1 MVGLTTAKTRDLEKI
16 VFVGWSSPAEI
27 LQQGARPSITSSG
40 DQRYPGHIWAIGNE
54 NRTARRS
61 HCGGRFGLLRGRLNR
76 SADRLRSGK
85 EMMDGQPDIFAL
97 LIEPSL
103 SWRNTK
109 LAEKLRPIIVIPC
122 FDNLAVHNAERAS
135 APHVNPFSRRLQP
148 VTLAGVRP
156 PSRPHH
162 VDRVAVYGYLIC
174 RHHQIRSGG
183 PPPFSFGHGL
193 VQAFS
198 PVAEMDLAIPV
209 VDLIDL
215 PVTPLGEEVI
225 EYSPRNELVLL
236 WISLRLSRPGL
247 RSRCRPL
254 WVSLFCQGQ
263 GQSATDNQHKN
274 ENPVAPHVRPPPG
287 ASWREIILSF
297 PKSKGSFVAPAQ
309 EALSLPLV

>member
-40 DQRYPGHIWAIGNE
+40 DQRYPGHIRALGNE
-54 NRTARRS
+54 DRTARLS
-61 HCGGRFGLLRGRLNR
+61 YCCGRFGLLRGRLNR

-135 APHVNPFSRRLQP
+135 APHVNPFSRGLQP

-225 EYSPRNELVLL
+225 EYSPRNDLVLFFGRR
-236 WISLRLSRPGL
+236 LRARRRKRLGL
-247 RSRCRPL
+247 RPRGRL
-254 WVSLFCQGQ
+254 LLFAI
-263 GQSATDNQHKN
+263 GQSQSTAYDRHTKDSEFPHKI
-274 ENPVAPHVRPPPG
+274 PPLAPNDT
-287 ASWREIILSF
+287 AQTYD
-297 PKSKGSFVAPAQ
+297 SK
-309 EALSLPLV
+309 